1 MEVPL
6 GVGFDSDPHLVQG
19 LIMEILK
26 KNPMILQQPEPAVYF
41 LGIGQSAMDFELLF
55 WISDYSQGR
64 SIKSD
69 VLFGVFK
76 ILKEN
81 YIKIPVPRRDV
92 TINPPQNNSI

>member
-1 MEVPL
+1 LDETNHSL
-6 GVGFDSDPHLVQG
+6 
-19 LIMEILK
+19 
-26 KNPMILQQPEPAVYF
+26 PAY
-41 LGIGQSAMDFELLF
+41 MYFELLF

-81 YIKIPVPRRDV
+81 NVKIPVPRRDV
-92 TINPPQNNSI
+92 TINPPLNNNL